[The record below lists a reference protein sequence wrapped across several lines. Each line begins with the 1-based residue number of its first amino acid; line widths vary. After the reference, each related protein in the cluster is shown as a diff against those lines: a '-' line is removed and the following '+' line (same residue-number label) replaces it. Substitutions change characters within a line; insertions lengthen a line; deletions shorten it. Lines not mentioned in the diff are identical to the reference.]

1 MVIGYV
7 WYSRVCAVSKILSA
21 QFCLVDGKRDQLCT
35 WEFPADR
42 YAGWRNCLERV
53 PKTTWQKV
61 CEQVGFKG
69 KLFHDLRR
77 TAVWNM
83 VRAGISEWVV
93 MTISGHKTSSVFDRY
108 DIVNEAYV
116 RTAQA
121 QLEAAGYCVDTDHG
135 DMICPG
141 CLR

>member
-1 MVIGYV
+1 MERGINSVRGNF
-7 WYSRVCAVSKILSA
+7 L
-21 QFCLVDGKRDQLCT
+21 L
-35 WEFPADR
+35 DR

-77 TAVWNM
+77 TAVRNM
-83 VRAGISEWVV
+83 VRAGISERVA
-93 MTISGHKTSSVFDRY
+93 MTISGHKTRSVFDRY